1 VLVKTID
8 TSGKSLAYGHR
19 RKNKS
24 SRRETGSGLFVCFDL
39 FESDGAAIADAASS
53 RAAQHEPR
61 KMAKAPTEI
70 RSLSA
75 ATCGT
80 EQGNPGCRLA
90 HPGYAC

>member
-39 FESDGAAIADAASS
+39 FESDGAAIADAHPPAPRSTS
-53 RAAQHEPR
+53 RARPDLNLR
-61 KMAKAPTEI
+61 SVSAKWQKPP
-70 RSLSA
+70 LKSA
-75 ATCGT
+75 
-80 EQGNPGCRLA
+80 R
-90 HPGYAC
+90 